1 MATGFLCSEMR
12 TVSKLIGE
20 RFGYLRKGLLPST
33 SVSVD
38 LEITDNVGE
47 IFYKKCQAK
56 TSSFGDLK
64 FDETELQNL
73 ISTARPGRV

>member
-1 MATGFLCSEMR
+1 MR
-12 TVSKLIGE
+12 TVSKLIGG

-38 LEITDNVGE
+38 LKITDNVGE
-47 IFYKKCQAK
+47 KFYRKGEVK
-56 TSSFGDLK
+56 TSAIGELQ

-73 ISTARPGRV
+73 ISTARPGTV